1 MVRGYYP
8 SYVYRLW
15 HENNCNIKIEDGDLE
30 IIRKYTSEFLAVS
43 YYKTTT
49 HEAGQKFFGDTG
61 GDIGT
66 PNPFLKTSDWG
77 WQVEFEWYMNVIN
90 TNGREL

>member
-1 MVRGYYP
+1 M
-8 SYVYRLW
+8 

-30 IIRKYTSEFLAVS
+30 IIRKYTSDFLAVS

-49 HEAGQKFFGDTG
+49 HEAGQKFFGDTKDNQG
-61 GDIGT
+61 NGT
-66 PNPFLKTSDWG
+66 LRRIKKDS
-77 WQVEFEWYMNVIN
+77 FEWYMNVIN